1 MDVTNKFVSTR
12 FASQI
17 SLERQGHPDNGKII
31 IIIIKLMKK
40 LAGIIFQVEKY
51 KVIKYFNIKSVICQ
65 EN

>member
-31 IIIIKLMKK
+31 IMIKLMKK
-40 LAGIIFQVEKY
+40 PAGIILQVEKY

>member
-31 IIIIKLMKK
+31 IMIKLMKK

-51 KVIKYFNIKSVICQ
+51 KVMKYFNIKSVICQ